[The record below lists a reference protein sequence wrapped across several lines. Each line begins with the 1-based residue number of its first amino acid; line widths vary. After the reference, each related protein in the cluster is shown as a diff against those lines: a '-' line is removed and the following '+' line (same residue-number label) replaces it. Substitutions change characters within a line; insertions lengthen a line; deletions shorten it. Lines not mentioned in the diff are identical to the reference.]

1 MYMCECVSVCL
12 YVYVCECVLYRDIK
26 ICVSFYV
33 FPVYFQIGVLY
44 YNIHIH
50 MHVCVCVCV
59 CAHVRVLPR
68 HVYQTKF
75 VCRFRHWCILL

>member
-1 MYMCECVSVCL
+1 MCMCVCVC
-12 YVYVCECVLYRDIK
+12 VCVLYRDIK

-59 CAHVRVLPR
+59 C
-68 HVYQTKF
+68 VYMC
-75 VCRFRHWCILL
+75 VCYRDMCIKQNVSVGFDIVYATVI